1 MSIVNWFNK
10 PKWKSKDED
19 VRILAVNSDDSAE
32 LISQLVSIS
41 QTDESAKVRSAAV
54 KRLDDY
60 ALIAKIASNDNDK
73 SVKTAAYK
81 ILQDWFSK
89 TTDDNQLEII
99 KSIDDLKTIEVAAAN
114 SKNKEIRHYC
124 ISKISKQGLLA
135 DLIATESDKDIR
147 KQIAEKI
154 TKPATLKRVLKL
166 LKNKDKDVVKEIHS
180 RLENDGDVQQI
191 TNKKAI
197 DLCEQMEKL
206 IHNPSQASKADVDNI
221 NQAWKDLENDN
232 KLDQFKQRF
241 EGAYRTASLTF
252 DPEQREVFLNQ
263 QRTQR
268 VVSKLAEL
276 KAALPGLEQAT
287 LKELQAQVSKYASF
301 DLSHA
306 SDEQNHEFDDLLK
319 QLTEL
324 RDAQSKELDLP
335 KALIETADKLD
346 KAIKHKFNQP
356 NQIKQFRKM
365 WDQSSRTA
373 PNNAEFSA
381 LKTRFDNSM
390 LKLAEKIEASAALRD
405 TAAKEAVEAIAGV
418 EKLIKDGHLADA
430 KKAINKIA
438 ENKKI
443 AGQHPLIN
451 ENKFAFDTLWNKLS
465 ELRQWQ
471 TWSND
476 KIRLRLIED
485 LKALVGTG
493 VHPDTLLKVM
503 KESNKT
509 WKDLEDHEKLDGDKY
524 GVRNMEMWSQFREVQ
539 KALFEPAQ
547 PYFEKRSEIWNK
559 ELEAVEAE
567 IQTLKTVDL
576 EETEDREL
584 ARMVRSAITHLRGLD
599 KVPPKVRGKCASDLR
614 AGMKRLDE
622 HLSQSY
628 EVAARRKEKLIER
641 ATELIELEEL
651 DSAIEQAKGLQQE
664 WKTAGIVN
672 QAQERKLWKQFRKA
686 NDAVFNRIKQ
696 QRDQVKQENQQLLD
710 QANKLI
716 TECDTKIQAE
726 TTATAVNSLIENFK
740 DDFNSL
746 NLEHK
751 GIINQAKKL
760 IGSSA
765 EKIAS
770 FASSENLKT
779 FKSLAKAGDICLKL
793 ELGKLDQEKAQE
805 SWDKLKPI
813 DDNKMS
819 KLAQLRFEK
828 ALSNTANDA
837 YLESASTLLIAA
849 EYLTGTATPE
859 EYKEQRLAYQV
870 DELSKRMSGEE
881 AMSETDKAT
890 DLLISWHT
898 LSGAD
903 ADFIKANDKR
913 IKKVIKSLM
922 ELLG

>member
-1 MSIVNWFNK
+1 MSIINWFNK
-10 PKWKSKDED
+10 PKWKSKDENIR
-19 VRILAVNSDDSAE
+19 VLAVNSDESAE

-60 ALIAKIASNDNDK
+60 ALIAKIANKDTDK

-89 TTDDNQLEII
+89 TTGDIQLEII
-99 KSIDDLKTIEVAAAN
+99 KTIEDLKTIEIVAAN
-114 SKNKEIRHYC
+114 SSHKEVRQYC
-124 ISKISKQGLLA
+124 ISKITKQGLLA
-135 DLIATESDKDIR
+135 DLIASESDKDLR

-166 LKNKDKDVVKEIHS
+166 LKNKDKDVVKEVHS
-180 RLENDGDVQQI
+180 RLENDDVQQI
-191 TNKKAI
+191 AYKKAI

-206 IHNPSQASKADVDNI
+206 IHNPSQASKVDVNTI
-221 NQAWKDLENDN
+221 NKAWIELNNNN
-232 KLDQFKQRF
+232 KIDSYKQRF

-252 DPEQREVFLNQ
+252 DPEQREQFLNQ
-263 QRTQR
+263 QRSQR
-268 VVSKLAEL
+268 IVAKITELNNTLPTLKQAE
-276 KAALPGLEQAT
+276 
-287 LKELQAQVSKYASF
+287 LKELQSQVSKYSTF
-301 DLSHA
+301 DLTYA
-306 SDEQNHEFDDLLK
+306 TTEQKEEFNQLLA
-319 QLTEL
+319 QLTKL

-335 KALIETADKLD
+335 KELIETADKLD
-346 KAIKHKFNQP
+346 KALGHKFNQP

-365 WDQSSRTA
+365 WDQSSKKA
-373 PNNAEFSA
+373 PNNPEFNT
-381 LKTRFDNSM
+381 LKNRFENSM
-390 LKLAEKIEASAALRD
+390 LKLAEKVEASAALRD
-405 TAAKEAVEAIAGV
+405 TAAKEAVEAIADV

-451 ENKFAFDTLWNKLS
+451 ENKFAFDTLWNKLK

-476 KIRLRLIED
+476 KIRIRLIEE
-485 LKALVGTG
+485 LKEHVGKA
-493 VHPDTLLKVM
+493 VHPDTLLKMM

-524 GVRNMEMWSQFREVQ
+524 GVRNMELWNQFREVQ
-539 KALFEPAQ
+539 KTLFEPAQ

-559 ELEAVEAE
+559 ELETVEAE
-567 IQTLKTVDL
+567 IQALKTVDL
-576 EETEDREL
+576 EETEDRDL
-584 ARMVRSAITHLRGLD
+584 ARMVRSAIAQLRGLD
-599 KVPPKVRGKCASDLR
+599 KVPPKVRGKCAAGLR

-641 ATELIELEEL
+641 ANELIELEEL
-651 DSAIEQAKGLQQE
+651 DSAIEQAKALQQE

-672 QAQERKLWKQFRKA
+672 QAQERKLWKKFRKA

-716 TECDTKIQAE
+716 TDCDTKIQAE

-740 DDFNSL
+740 DDFNAL
-746 NLEHK
+746 NIQHK
-751 GIINQAKKL
+751 GLINHANKL
-760 IGSSA
+760 IDSSVD
-765 EKIAS
+765 KIAS

-779 FKSLAKAGDICLKL
+779 FKSLAKASEICQQL
-793 ELGKLDQEKAQE
+793 ELGKLDQDKAQE
-805 SWDKLKPI
+805 EWDKLKPI
-813 DDNKMS
+813 DDSKMTKLIS
-819 KLAQLRFEK
+819 KRFDNAK
-828 ALSNTANDA
+828 AGKVNEN
-837 YLESASTLLIAA
+837 YLDTASTLLIAA

-870 DELSKRMSGEE
+870 EELSKRMSGEE
-881 AMSETDKAT
+881 TKSESDNAA
-890 DLLISWHT
+890 DLLTQWHT
-898 LSGAD
+898 LSGSD
-903 ADFIKANDKR
+903 ADFIRANEKR
-913 IKKVIKSLM
+913 IKKIIKSLM
-922 ELLG
+922 ELLE